1 MSFCLYYSR
10 TVLRTGVRNAP
21 VETPARPTGLE
32 ELDVLGETLLKKN
45 LPPNS
50 KPISNFQKQSDRLP
64 LNVLAKQK
72 EVIESSKEPI
82 AVGNS
87 ILLFYSIWWRY

>member
-72 EVIESSKEPI
+72 EVIESTKEPI

-87 ILLFYSIWWRY
+87 ILFYSIW